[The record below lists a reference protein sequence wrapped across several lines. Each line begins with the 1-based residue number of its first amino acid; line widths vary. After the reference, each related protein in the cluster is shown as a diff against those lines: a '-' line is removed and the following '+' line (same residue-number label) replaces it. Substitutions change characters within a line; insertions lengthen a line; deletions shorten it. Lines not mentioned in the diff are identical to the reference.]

1 LYYVAARESGFG
13 PLRTHCWATAAAA
26 FGVRADAKI
35 KRGRFL
41 GASCGFGWLSHR
53 SATLPLLSIHRLVQ
67 LIEWEFDVEADCSGP
82 DTGSQPHKRYVRRN
96 VAALAFKNGE
106 PPFSTFLLS
115 HFLTLSVIMSRTDPT
130 AFIYGV
136 TRFRIS
142 HQP

>member
-1 LYYVAARESGFG
+1 MRSCAVHKSGCG

-35 KRGRFL
+35 KRVRFWERRVDL
-41 GASCGFGWLSHR
+41 AGCRIGQQRCRFC
-53 SATLPLLSIHRLVQ
+53 PHRLVK
-67 LIEWEFDVEADCSGP
+67 LIEWEFDSEADCSGP

-130 AFIYGV
+130 ALNYGV

>member
-1 LYYVAARESGFG
+1 MWSF
-13 PLRTHCWATAAAA
+13 
-26 FGVRADAKI
+26 ADALLGDS
-35 KRGRFL
+35 RGSFRGKSGRQNKTRSLL

-53 SATLPLLSIHRLVQ
+53 SATLPLLSIHRLVK
-67 LIEWEFDVEADCSGP
+67 LIEWEFDTEADCSGP

-130 AFIYGV
+130 ALNYGV